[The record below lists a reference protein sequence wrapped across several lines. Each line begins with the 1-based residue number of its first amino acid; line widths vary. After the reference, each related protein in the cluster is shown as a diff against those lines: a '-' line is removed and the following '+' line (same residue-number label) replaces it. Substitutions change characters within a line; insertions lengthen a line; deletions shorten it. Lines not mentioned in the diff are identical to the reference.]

1 MRELTSPEAQPFFF
15 PGGKHGILLIHGFT
29 GTPAHMRLIGE
40 GLRDRGYAVRGILLP
55 GHGTQPQDMAKVSWQ
70 DWLLA
75 ARQAAREMQAQY
87 ARFSVGGL
95 SMGGVL
101 ALLLAQE
108 MDLTA
113 CVTLAAPMRTTNRFR
128 ALAPLGALFYPMI
141 EKKPD
146 SARACLDARY
156 DIGYSAYP
164 TASVHHLSVLMRRAR
179 QHLSL
184 IHCPILAVQSHGD
197 RTVTADSPDI
207 ILQGASSAVKARLWL
222 QDAPHVCTIAPE
234 YPKIVEAMDAFLR
247 KAEG

>member
-1 MRELTSPEAQPFFF
+1 M
-15 PGGKHGILLIHGFT
+15 
-29 GTPAHMRLIGE
+29 
-40 GLRDRGYAVRGILLP
+40 RGILLP

-70 DWLLA
+70 DWLLT
-75 ARQAAREMQAQY
+75 ARQAAQEMRGKY

-108 MDLTA
+108 MDVTA
-113 CVTLAAPMRTTNRFR
+113 CVTLAAPMRTTNHFR
-128 ALAPLGALFYPMI
+128 PLAPLGAPFHPMI
-141 EKKPD
+141 HKRPD
-146 SARACLDARY
+146 SARKCLDARY
-156 DIGYSAYP
+156 DIGYAAYP
-164 TASVHHLSVLMRRAR
+164 TASIHDLSVLMRRAR

-207 ILQGASSAVKARLWL
+207 ILRGVSSTVKARLWL

-234 YPKIVEAMDAFLR
+234 YPKIVEGMDAFLR
-247 KAEG
+247 KAEE